1 MAKKFAPTI
10 KKLQSAINV
19 KFDAKIL
26 INHTQFYSEDADKV
40 LELIVVKK
48 AVWDDKKNKLVN
60 IELFSSTSDVQIV
73 LFLRDYW
80 YELNGWEVPTDN
92 KQWLE
97 AKKKYMER
105 QNVGKQRHRKN
116 KSEKQNTSEK

>member
-1 MAKKFAPTI
+1 MAKKFSATI

-19 KFDAKIL
+19 KYDEKLL
-26 INHTQFYSEDADKV
+26 INHTQFYSDNANKV

-48 AVWDDKKNKLVN
+48 AIWDENKQKSVN

-92 KQWLE
+92 QQWVE
-97 AKKKYMER
+97 TKKRYMEKHSNG
-105 QNVGKQRHRKN
+105 QFGRK
-116 KSEKQNTSEK
+116 KSNR